1 MKIVTGK
8 KPKPRRTLLYGVHG
22 IGKSTWAAQAPN
34 CLILN
39 LEDGLDDI
47 DCQRTEHLT
56 AMESVNQILID
67 LANEKHD
74 FRTIA
79 VDSIDWL
86 EGLLHAQVARDAGKD
101 SISEIGFGK
110 GYEAAL
116 KYWDDFVF
124 KLDWLRKEKGMQIIL
139 LAHSAIVKHSDPEV
153 DSYDRYQPALHKSA
167 SAMLQEWCDEV
178 LFASYRVFV
187 RKEDLGF
194 SKERNIA
201 VSNSERYIR
210 TQETAACL
218 AKNRLQDMPAEIPF
232 SWADYAK
239 YFPKSSEEATLT
251 KKAG

>member
-1 MKIVTGK
+1 MKIISGK

-56 AMESVNQILID
+56 AMDSVNQILID

-79 VDSIDWL
+79 IDSIDWL
-86 EGLLHAQVARDAGKD
+86 EGLIHAQVARDAGKD
-101 SISEIGFGK
+101 SIADIGFGK

-239 YFPKSSEEATLT
+239 YFPKPSEEAIST

>member
-67 LANEKHD
+67 QANEKHD
-74 FRTIA
+74 FRTNA
-79 VDSIDWL
+79 VDSIDSL

>member
-67 LANEKHD
+67 LANENHD

-239 YFPKSSEEATLT
+239 YFPKSSEEATST

>member
-79 VDSIDWL
+79 IDSIDWL

-239 YFPKSSEEATLT
+239 YFPKSSEEATST

>member
-239 YFPKSSEEATLT
+239 YFPKSSEEATST

>member
-22 IGKSTWAAQAPN
+22 IGKSTWAAQAPD

-239 YFPKSSEEATLT
+239 YFPKSSEEATST